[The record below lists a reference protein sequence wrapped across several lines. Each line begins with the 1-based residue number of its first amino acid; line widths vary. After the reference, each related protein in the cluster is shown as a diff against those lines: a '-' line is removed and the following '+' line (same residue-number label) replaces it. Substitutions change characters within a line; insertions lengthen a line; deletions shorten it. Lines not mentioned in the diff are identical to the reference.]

1 MRSLKAV
8 SNINRGLLYSN
19 NSIRYALF
27 TPPYERRTPS
37 RNWRLPEN
45 DEDIE
50 RYLMRWQNVT
60 QNTFLEAMR
69 DRCIKYGTKHMTQ
82 KQKDAIKNCVGHP
95 ETRTRRALYPKVL
108 ELDPTMR
115 DLLLLSDMD
124 WKFAQS
130 KDKEKTETLRKF
142 RTQLCE
148 RGTLTYKQLM
158 FAGSLLNDLFG
169 ETSTDS

>member
-50 RYLMRWQNVT
+50 RYLMKWQNVVGHE
-60 QNTFLEAMR
+60 FLEAMR
-69 DRCIKYGTKHMTQ
+69 DQNIKWGTKYMSE
-82 KQKDAIKNCVGHP
+82 KQKNGVKKCVGHSS
-95 ETRTRRALYPKVL
+95 TRTRRALYPKYL
-108 ELDPTMR
+108 NLDPTMK

-124 WKFAQS
+124 FTFASSQN
-130 KDKEKTETLRKF
+130 KENAEILKKLRTE
-142 RTQLCE
+142 LCE
-148 RGTLTYKQLM
+148 RGVLSYKQLQ
-158 FAGSLLNDLFG
+158 FAGSLLNQFFG
-169 ETSTDS
+169 QTEQK